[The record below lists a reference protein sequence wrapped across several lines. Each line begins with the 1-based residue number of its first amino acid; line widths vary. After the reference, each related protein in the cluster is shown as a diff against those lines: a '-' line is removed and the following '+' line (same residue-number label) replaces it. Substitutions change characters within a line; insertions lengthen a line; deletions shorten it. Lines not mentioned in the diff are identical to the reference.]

1 MALEVGVDLGCV
13 TLGRK
18 VLVVP
23 LLSWYNH
30 VFDLQDPK

>member
-1 MALEVGVDLGCV
+1 MALEVGVDLGPVAC
-13 TLGRK
+13 GPQ

-30 VFDLQDPK
+30 AFDVQDPR